1 MQREILFS
9 REQRRKRENSK
20 MSCGVKNVLKK
31 VITLVLAVALI
42 MAVVPPA
49 GAQAAKVKNGLR
61 KASNGYYY
69 CYKNGSMVR
78 RSGWVK
84 VNDNLKVKLGT
95 SYKVQYRQTN
105 MGDKTYISK
114 FDSAKKKFIRLDR
127 TYTTLSDKKLHFVS
141 KNGVLV
147 RKKTTVSAKNGNVY
161 FVEKGGAIS
170 RRYIKKTK
178 RLYKYDYANKKWVLQ
193 KNTSCKING
202 KTYYFDKNGK
212 MITRKAPS
220 NNGGNPGPVSNILT
234 NNDGRGYYCYTD
246 DNGISIYY
254 DNYGYAYDNNG
265 NYVGYN
271 GYNNP
276 DF

>member
-31 VITLVLAVALI
+31 VITLVLAVALV
-42 MAVVPPA
+42 MSVVPPA
-49 GAQAAKVKNGLR
+49 DAQAAKVKNGLQ

-69 CYKNGSMVR
+69 C
-78 RSGWVK
+78 
-84 VNDNLKVKLGT
+84 
-95 SYKVQYRQTN
+95 YKVQYRQTN

-212 MITRKAPS
+212 MITRKAPTEAPS
-220 NNGGNPGPVSNILT
+220 NNGGDPGPVDNLFTS
-234 NNDGRGYYCYTD
+234 GRSYSWDYW
-246 DNGISIYY
+246 NGVKNYY
-254 DNYGYAYDNNG
+254 DSYGYVYDENG
-265 NYVGYN
+265 NYLGYN
-271 GYNNP
+271 AHNNT

>member
-1 MQREILFS
+1 M
-9 REQRRKRENSK
+9 
-20 MSCGVKNVLKK
+20 
-31 VITLVLAVALI
+31 
-42 MAVVPPA
+42 
-49 GAQAAKVKNGLR
+49 
-61 KASNGYYY
+61 
-69 CYKNGSMVR
+69 
-78 RSGWVK
+78 K

-127 TYTTLSDKKLHFVS
+127 AYTTLSDKKLHFVS

-220 NNGGNPGPVSNILT
+220 NNGGNPGPADNLFTS
-234 NNDGRGYYCYTD
+234 GRPYNWD
-246 DNGISIYY
+246 SWNGVKNYY
-254 DNYGYAYDNNG
+254 DLYGYVYDENG
-265 NYVGYN
+265 NYLGYN
-271 GYNNP
+271 VNNNP

>member
-20 MSCGVKNVLKK
+20 MSCGVKNLLRN
-31 VITLVLAVALI
+31 VITFVLAVVLI
-42 MAVVPPA
+42 MSVVPPA
-49 GAQAAKVKNGLR
+49 DAQAAKVKNGLR

-212 MITRKAPS
+212 MITRKAPTEAPS
-220 NNGGNPGPVSNILT
+220 NNGGDPGPADNVFTS
-234 NNDGRGYYCYTD
+234 GRNWTSVTDDLGRTTVVDQYGYY
-246 DNGISIYY
+246 
-254 DNYGYAYDNNG
+254 
-265 NYVGYN
+265 YN
-271 GYNNP
+271 GDGSYMGDDSNP
-276 DF
+276 M